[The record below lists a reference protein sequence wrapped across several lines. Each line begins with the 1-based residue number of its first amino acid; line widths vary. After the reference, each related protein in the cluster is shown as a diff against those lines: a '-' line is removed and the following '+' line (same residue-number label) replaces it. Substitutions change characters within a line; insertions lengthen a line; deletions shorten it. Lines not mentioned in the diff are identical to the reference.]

1 MAQILAVVRSLP
13 VLCLALAVTGCGLS
27 NAPSEARSAIAA
39 PSSGNALAVAGQT
52 YGGQQPIT
60 CSTMTLWAAGAPS
73 TGGGYGSGAT
83 SLATTV
89 TDETGS
95 FNFENPAACIT
106 AYSIASNVV
115 TFTSINSFSVGETL
129 TLTGFGTS
137 TFFNAQTVTV
147 LSTGLSSTQFE
158 VNFTYADTST
168 TTENGTATGP
178 GISSPCTAGQYLYV
192 TSQGGD
198 TGSLTPNTTVNS
210 KAALI
215 AGIPQPCGPSTA
227 STFLVINEVSTVATV
242 WSLQQFMSISTT
254 GTPWQI
260 GAPSTNLK
268 GLANAFTQIGELED
282 PNYGGSTVF
291 ATYSQINGV
300 NYTTTIT
307 PDTQRINAL
316 ANVLADCVNTFD
328 SAVNTA
334 SATCSS
340 MFTDTT
346 PSGGITPA
354 DTIQVAYNIATNP
367 AMLTMP
373 AHSPSAT
380 SYLCS
385 HYAPPQAPFASTL
398 NCTTTYDYLI
408 GVSWKTVGGGNT
420 TGTVYAGTVAVD
432 SNGNVWVGAA
442 TGVATANGY
451 INQFNPA
458 GQLVMAP
465 ITSVSIPAYS
475 VYYVAAGTGASSA
488 FAGATGITPTYANA
502 GGMALDTNNNAWY
515 GSYLSTSPA
524 GILSNGLD
532 TGLVVQVTPSGT
544 ATGFLAGYRAGGLA
558 VDGSNNVY
566 VVDYAN
572 NSSARYTVS
581 ELLASASWQTVNEGG
596 TASSNHSTHPYQSVF
611 IDESSNQYSWGFDTT
626 CTAAIARAN
635 SAEEASGAS
644 TAVVTSGAICG
655 YFGAADASNN
665 AFMTGGGNLT
675 YVNISSSLS
684 SPTLTTVTG
693 STNTS
698 ATGTAGTGGL
708 DLPQGLALDG
718 AGNIWTVNN
727 PATTVAGGLSEF
739 SVSTVGSTTT
749 FTSLSPGGSTAGV
762 FGFQIDGASN
772 GNDIAIDGSGNIWIG
787 TSSNSY
793 LYHMVGAAAPVVTP
807 TSLAIKNTKLGVRP

>member
-1 MAQILAVVRSLP
+1 VARTFTPVRSLAFF
-13 VLCLALAVTGCGLS
+13 CLAVTLTGCGLS
-27 NAPSEARSAIAA
+27 NAPGAIKSAAVPPA
-39 PSSGNALAVAGQT
+39 SGNAVAVSGLA

-60 CSTMTLWAAGAPS
+60 CATMTLWAAGAPS
-73 TGGGYGSGAT
+73 TGGSYGSGAT

-89 TDETGS
+89 TDQTGG
-95 FNFENPAACIT
+95 FNFENPTACIT
-106 AYSIASNVV
+106 DYAITSNVA
-115 TFTSINSFSVGETL
+115 TFTSINSFTAGETL
-129 TLTGFGTS
+129 TLSGFSSS
-137 TFFNAQTVTV
+137 TFFNGQTVTV

-158 VNFTYADTST
+158 ANFTYADTST

-178 GISSPCTAGQYLYV
+178 SIASACTTGQYLYV

-210 KAALI
+210 KAALL

-242 WSLQQFMSISTT
+242 WSLQQFMSIAAT

-282 PNYGGSTVF
+282 PNYGGSTIF
-291 ATYSQINGV
+291 ATYSQVNGV

-316 ANVLADCVNTFD
+316 ANVLADCVNTYD

-340 MFTDTT
+340 LFSDTT

-373 AHSPSAT
+373 THSPSAT

-398 NCTTTYDYLI
+398 NCTTTNDYLI

-432 SNGNVWVGAA
+432 SNGNIWVGAA
-442 TGVATANGY
+442 NGVATASGY

-458 GQLVMAP
+458 GQLAMAP
-465 ITSVSIPAYS
+465 VTSVSIPANS
-475 VYYVAAGTGASSA
+475 VYYVAGGTGSSSA
-488 FAGATGITPTYANA
+488 FAGATGITPTYSNA
-502 GGMALDTNNNAWY
+502 AGLALDTNNNAWY
-515 GSYLSTSPA
+515 GSYFSTSPA

-532 TGLVVQVTPSGT
+532 TGLVIQVTPSGT

-558 VDGSNNVY
+558 VDGNNNVY
-566 VVDYAN
+566 VADYAN
-572 NSSARYTVS
+572 NTTARYTVS
-581 ELLASASWQTVNEGG
+581 ELLASANWLTVNEGG
-596 TASSNHSTHPYQSVF
+596 TATTNHSTHPFQSVF
-611 IDESSNQYSWGFDTT
+611 IDQSASQFSWGFDTT
-626 CTAAIARAN
+626 CTSAIARDDT
-635 SAEEASGAS
+635 AEEASGAATS
-644 TAVVTSGAICG
+644 VVTSGSICG
-655 YFGAADASNN
+655 YYGAADASNN
-665 AFMTGGGNLT
+665 AFMTGGGSLS
-675 YVNISSSLS
+675 YINISSSLS
-684 SPTLTTVTG
+684 SPTVTTLTG

-739 SVSTVGSTTT
+739 SVSTVGTTTT
-749 FTSLSPGGSTAGV
+749 FTPLSPGGSTAGV
-762 FGFQIDGASN
+762 FGFQIDGAEN
-772 GNDIAIDGSGNIWIG
+772 AGDIAIDGSGNIWIG
-787 TSSNSY
+787 TASNSY